1 MSNLDKIP
9 ATLGKIIQQLQPLK
23 KATSDVWKRF
33 TQLPQQT
40 LFSRMSEDI
49 NSASGELQGFEKG
62 SHVLD
67 NLAAGQNQVTANG
80 PGLLRRTKSAETSN
94 QKQLTGRSLE
104 IFQRSHIESQKQQG
118 NDAGQQYKFRT
129 HKIEQLKNTSS
140 SMVAFAQPKLELA
153 KSILQPGA
161 DLQKGLSEIQ
171 AKLGLQKSDPRL
183 AALRQQTLSMANSGH
198 SPADVVAEQSKL
210 ATSGLNADQILAQTP
225 TALNGATPAAQTEV
239 RVKGDNLDGDITKL
253 FATWDTIRINLFE
266 GQSAAL
272 RELTQTATG
281 WLTTLNTWITDN
293 PQLVNSLMT
302 VALGITGLVGGLG
315 FLGTV
320 IAPVLSGVNMLMA
333 AAGLLGGVFTST
345 DGVIAAAFA
354 AIGLPLLPVIA
365 LIAGIGIAVVKLWD
379 PISAFVSGMIEGFSS
394 VMGPVSDAFAPF
406 QTALTWIT
414 DLFAPIKFS
423 KDELNGYSEIGKNV
437 GEALAAIFVTL
448 NKAVAQI
455 GEVFNWARKG
465 IDSVLN
471 FFSDDSNEPPSQQN
485 TSVDFGNSMTH
496 SGDVLSLYQPAK
508 ANAANTLTDNRA
520 TTVNLSFTAT
530 PETDQQQVQKWI
542 SEAIDQHDSNKTT
555 AQLSQFGFGGYYS

>member
-253 FATWDTIRINLFE
+253 YATWDTIRINLFE

-281 WLTTLNTWITDN
+281 WLNTLNTWITEN
-293 PQLVNSLMT
+293 PLLVNSLLSL
-302 VALGITGLVGGLG
+302 ALGITGIIGGLG

-320 IAPVLSGVNMLMA
+320 IAPVLSGVNLLIA
-333 AAGLLGGVFTST
+333 GAGLLGTVFT
-345 DGVIAAAFA
+345 GAGGIMGAAFA
-354 AIGLPLLPVIA
+354 LVGAPVIA
-365 LIAGIGIAVVKLWD
+365 LITVIAGIGLAVVKLWE
-379 PISAFVSGMIEGFSS
+379 PIKAFVGGVIEGFSAA
-394 VMGPVSDAFAPF
+394 MGPVSDAFSPF
-406 QTALTWIT
+406 KAAFGWIT
-414 DLFAPIKFS
+414 DLFKPIKFS
-423 KDELNGYSEIGKNV
+423 QDVLSDFSEV
-437 GEALAAIFVTL
+437 GRKVGASIAEIFVTL
-448 NKAVAQI
+448 NKAFSQI
-455 GEVFNWARKG
+455 GELLTLARKG
-465 IDSVLN
+465 IDWVFGWDKNDDKDASSNDASPFSNGISPTGGTLN
-471 FFSDDSNEPPSQQN
+471 
-485 TSVDFGNSMTH
+485 
-496 SGDVLSLYQPAK
+496 LYQPATPHV
-508 ANAANTLTDNRA
+508 ATNLTDSR
-520 TTVNLSFTAT
+520 TTTQNFAFYAT
-530 PETDQQQVQKWI
+530 PDTDHKQLQTAVMEALDQQKWNETN
-542 SEAIDQHDSNKTT
+542 SL
-555 AQLSQFGFGGYYS
+555 LSQYDYGGRYA

>member
-1 MSNLDKIP
+1 MSNFEQIP

-23 KATSDVWKRF
+23 NATSDVWKRF
-33 TQLPQQT
+33 TQSPPRT

-49 NSASGELQGFEKG
+49 DRTAEELQGLGKG
-62 SHVLD
+62 SQVLD
-67 NLAAGQNQVTANG
+67 KLSAARSQLAVNG
-80 PGLLRRTKSAETSN
+80 PALLRRPKPAESSSQQPFAGN
-94 QKQLTGRSLE
+94 RP
-104 IFQRSHIESQKQQG
+104 HPESQKQQG
-118 NDAGQQYKFRT
+118 SDIGQQYRARAQ
-129 HKIEQLKNTSS
+129 KIDQLKNTSS

-153 KSILQPGA
+153 KNIFQPGA
-161 DLQKGLSEIQ
+161 DLQKGLSEMQ
-171 AKLGLQKSDPRL
+171 AKLGLKNSDPRL

-198 SPADVVAEQSKL
+198 SPADVLTQQSNL
-210 ATSGLNADQILAQTP
+210 AANGLNADQILAQTP
-225 TALNGATPAAQTEV
+225 AALNGATPVAQTEV

-253 FATWDTIRINLFE
+253 FATWDTIRINLFD

-345 DGVIAAAFA
+345 GGVIAAAFA

-471 FFSDDSNEPPSQQN
+471 FFSDDSNEPPAQQN
-485 TSVDFGNSMTH
+485 TSVDFGNSMTP
-496 SGDVLSLYQPAK
+496 SGGVLSLYQPAK
-508 ANAANTLTDNRA
+508 VNAANTLADNRA

>member
-1 MSNLDKIP
+1 VV
-9 ATLGKIIQQLQPLK
+9 AVALK
-23 KATSDVWKRF
+23 K
-33 TQLPQQT
+33 Q
-40 LFSRMSEDI
+40 
-49 NSASGELQGFEKG
+49 
-62 SHVLD
+62 
-67 NLAAGQNQVTANG
+67 
-80 PGLLRRTKSAETSN
+80 
-94 QKQLTGRSLE
+94 
-104 IFQRSHIESQKQQG
+104 
-118 NDAGQQYKFRT
+118 
-129 HKIEQLKNTSS
+129 
-140 SMVAFAQPKLELA
+140 ELA
-153 KSILQPGA
+153 KNIFQPGA
-161 DLQKGLSEIQ
+161 DLQKGLSEMQ
-171 AKLGLQKSDPRL
+171 AKLGLKNSDPRL

-198 SPADVVAEQSKL
+198 SPADVLAQQSNL
-210 ATSGLNADQILAQTP
+210 AASGLNADQILAQTP
-225 TALNGATPAAQTEV
+225 AALNGATPVAQTEV

-253 FATWDTIRINLFE
+253 FATWDTIRINLFD

-345 DGVIAAAFA
+345 GGVIAAAFA

-471 FFSDDSNEPPSQQN
+471 FFSDDSNEPPAQQN
-485 TSVDFGNSMTH
+485 TSVDFGNSMTP
-496 SGDVLSLYQPAK
+496 SGGVLSLYQPAK

>member
-225 TALNGATPAAQTEV
+225 TALNGV

-281 WLTTLNTWITDN
+281 WLNTLNTWITEN
-293 PQLVNSLMT
+293 PLLVNSLLSL
-302 VALGITGLVGGLG
+302 ALGITGIIGGLG

-320 IAPVLSGVNMLMA
+320 IAPVLSGVNLLITG
-333 AAGLLGGVFTST
+333 AGLLGTVFT
-345 DGVIAAAFA
+345 GAGGIMGAAFA
-354 AIGLPLLPVIA
+354 LVGAPVIA
-365 LIAGIGIAVVKLWD
+365 LITVIAGIGLAVVKLWE
-379 PISAFVSGMIEGFSS
+379 PIKAFVGGVIEGFSAA
-394 VMGPVSDAFAPF
+394 MGPVSDAFSPF
-406 QTALTWIT
+406 KAAFGWIT
-414 DLFAPIKFS
+414 DLFKPIKFS
-423 KDELNGYSEIGKNV
+423 QDVLSDFSEV
-437 GEALAAIFVTL
+437 GRKVGASIAEIFVTL
-448 NKAVAQI
+448 NKAFSQI
-455 GEVFNWARKG
+455 GELLTLARKG
-465 IDSVLN
+465 IDWVFGWDKNDDKDASSNDASPFSNGISPTGGTLN
-471 FFSDDSNEPPSQQN
+471 
-485 TSVDFGNSMTH
+485 
-496 SGDVLSLYQPAK
+496 LYQPATPHV
-508 ANAANTLTDNRA
+508 ATNLTDSR
-520 TTVNLSFTAT
+520 TTTQNFAFYAT
-530 PETDQQQVQKWI
+530 PDTDHKQLQTAVMEALDQQ
-542 SEAIDQHDSNKTT
+542 N
-555 AQLSQFGFGGYYS
+555 